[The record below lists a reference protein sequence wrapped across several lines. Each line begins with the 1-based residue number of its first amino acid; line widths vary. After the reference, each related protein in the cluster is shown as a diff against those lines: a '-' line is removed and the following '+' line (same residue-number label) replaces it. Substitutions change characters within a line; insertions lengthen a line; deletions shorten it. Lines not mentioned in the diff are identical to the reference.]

1 MAWVAALH
9 SLNYLKTFVGGD
21 EVRIAVFTWCTS
33 CLHCLNPQHD
43 LLRLNTNSL
52 HLLSAAQLECNLIYI
67 RQLLRLLLG
76 QTL

>member
-33 CLHCLNPQHD
+33 CLLCLNPQHD
-43 LLRLNTNSL
+43 LLGLYTNSL

-67 RQLLRLLLG
+67 RQRLRLLLG